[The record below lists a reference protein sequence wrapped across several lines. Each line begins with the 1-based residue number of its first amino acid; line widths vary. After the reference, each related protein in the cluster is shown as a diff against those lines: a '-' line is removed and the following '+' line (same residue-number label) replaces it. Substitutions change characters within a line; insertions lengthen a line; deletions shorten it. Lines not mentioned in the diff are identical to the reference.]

1 MNAMSIRR
9 IDPDVHAWL
18 REQAA
23 LHGVSVEEEVRSLLR
38 AARDAAVAARRRD
51 EQARWDA
58 VFAQA
63 ITLPPGAPDS
73 TDIIREMRDER

>member
-9 IDPDVHAWL
+9 LDPDVHSWL

-23 LHGVSVEEEVRSLLR
+23 EHGVSVEEEVRSLLR
-38 AARDAAVAARRRD
+38 AARDEAVAAKRR
-51 EQARWDA
+51 EEHARWDA

-63 ITLPPGAPDS
+63 ITPPPGAPRSSDV
-73 TDIIREMRDER
+73 IRKMRDER

>member
-1 MNAMSIRR
+1 MSVMSVRR
-9 IDPDVHAWL
+9 LDPDVHAWL

-23 LHGVSVEEEVRSLLR
+23 EHGVSVEEEVRSLLR
-38 AARDAAVAARRRD
+38 AARDAAVAAKRRE

-63 ITLPPGAPDS
+63 ITLPPGAPRSADV
-73 TDIIREMRDER
+73 IRKMRDER